1 MDPMAEFAAFRGQ
14 VNDQAATARTTP
26 KVSSAIL
33 SAPILQQ
40 QRVSSSLALDGVGD
54 SPGDENR
61 TD

>member
-14 VNDQAATARTTP
+14 VNDEAATS
-26 KVSSAIL
+26 KFSSAIL